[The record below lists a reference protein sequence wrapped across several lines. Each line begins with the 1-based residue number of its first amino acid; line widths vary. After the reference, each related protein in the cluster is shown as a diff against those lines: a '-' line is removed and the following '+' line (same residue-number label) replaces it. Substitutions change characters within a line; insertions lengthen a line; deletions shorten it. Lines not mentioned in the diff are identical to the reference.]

1 MVQVQYCCL
10 SCYSSHYLLTCLTY
24 PRKIA
29 SNANF
34 IDTTNT
40 SSSSSNWSIPS
51 VVLLIMDLFLK
62 CYYLLY
68 RKIRSLQTCLCYLLQ
83 YQGIIIAFSRMNYY
97 HNRTIRYDKKK
108 KKKETPFHIQ
118 GMYSNEI
125 VKVKYHHQ
133 KQPPKRDNNY
143 TINRI
148 PGSYT
153 TTSTS
158 SVRRSRNIS
167 TFFLVL
173 FVFFHLLSTT
183 QSSITGKRQQL
194 LTFILCFSTT
204 SSTTIIINI
213 SLHKSMQ
220 GLLVLI
226 IVIFTLYHRAISIY
240 IGVDTFLSY

>member
-1 MVQVQYCCL
+1 MVEVQYCCL
-10 SCYSSHYLLTCLTY
+10 SCYSSHYLLTCSTY
-24 PRKIA
+24 PKKTTL
-29 SNANF
+29 NANSV
-34 IDTTNT
+34 DNTTDT
-40 SSSSSNWSIPS
+40 SSLSSNLSIPS
-51 VVLLIMDLFLK
+51 IVLLIMDLFIK
-62 CYYLLY
+62 FYYLLY
-68 RKIRSLQTCLCYLLQ
+68 REIRNLQTYLCHFLH
-83 YQGIIIAFSRMNYY
+83 YQGIIIPFSRMNYY

-173 FVFFHLLSTT
+173 FVFLHLLSTT

-194 LTFILCFSTT
+194 LTFILCFTT
-204 SSTTIIINI
+204 TTTTTNTMIIIS
-213 SLHKSMQ
+213 SLHK
-220 GLLVLI
+220 LV
-226 IVIFTLYHRAISIY
+226 
-240 IGVDTFLSY
+240 